1 MKRLFVLLI
10 FLIPMSCA
18 RKVEVK
24 TPAIVRGERYTY
36 LKDDSGRLY
45 IITSNSRDFNDAI
58 RKIDPGPSSVDKLD
72 LWVITP
78 LDGKLDEKRKLRH

>member
-10 FLIPMSCA
+10 FLLPMSCA

-24 TPAIVRGERYTY
+24 TPAIVRGEGYTY

-45 IITSNSRDFNDAI
+45 IITSNSRDFNNAI